1 MTHMLPRLLATLAIG
16 SAFGQ
21 SPVQISAEQ
30 TDFFEKK
37 VRPVFVQNCQ
47 MCHNGK
53 AKMAGIDLSTGAGL
67 PVDRLLRAV
76 GYEGSIKM
84 PPSGKLKPEEIR
96 DLADWVKIGAPW
108 PGAQQQAVAWPALG
122 AQFTEEQKKFWAFQ
136 PVKNVT
142 PPEPK
147 DLGWVHNQIDRFIL
161 AKLEEKGLKPAAEAD
176 KMALLRR
183 ATFDL
188 TGLPP
193 SRAEIDAFLADAS
206 PQAFEKVVDRLL
218 ASPRYGER
226 WGRHWL
232 DVARYADSTGNDED
246 HRYPYAW
253 RYRDY
258 VIDSF
263 NRDLPYN
270 QFVREQIAGDLLP
283 SQDGI
288 NRRGIVATGFLA
300 LGAKAVAQQDKK
312 KMIYD
317 IYDEQVDVVSR
328 AFLGLTMACARCHN
342 HKFDPIYTKDY
353 YSMVAMF
360 ANTRDFVDRESHV
373 SRLLYVPLVPKEQ
386 YAKYQAQQDRI
397 GAVKL
402 EMEDAANQDLERYVH
417 GQSVHLAEYMVAAR
431 RVYEGGQAADSIAA
445 AKHLEPGMLAK
456 WVAYL
461 KEGSKSH
468 SQLGDWDR
476 AAKDKQAAVAESYQ
490 KRFTTQLADWDIT
503 LSRWREK
510 VRARLKDMDMPPPPK
525 PEFDAVKD
533 PFFYEVLFDRG
544 PFDLDGDERKKDR
557 EQVLSAATQQKIATL
572 KKELE
577 DFKAHAMPE
586 PDMACAVEEAQE
598 RVDQK
603 VFMRGDYNNPGEDA
617 PKAFPTILAKPE
629 DQKAIH
635 TTSGRLELAD
645 WLTGTDN
652 PLPARV
658 MVNRIWQWHFGEGLV
673 RTPDNFGK
681 MGDRPSH
688 PELLDYL
695 AQRFIESGWSVKA
708 MNRMIMLSSA
718 YRTASDADEKTLE
731 ADPENRLLAHFNRQ
745 RLDVEEIRDGLLAI
759 GGTLDLTMGGTLQK
773 GFGTDGENSADR
785 LSMDPLKMT
794 RRTVYLPLRRA
805 NLPTLL
811 NLFDFGD
818 ATTVNGKRTQTNVA
832 PQTLFMMNSEFGFE
846 HAHRVAE
853 ELLAM
858 NAPDS
863 RRLEEA
869 YLRILDRKPE
879 PEEIDAALTY
889 INQFEKKYPGPALN
903 AWQSFCHLLMASNEF
918 VYLD

>member
-1 MTHMLPRLLATLAIG
+1 MTQTLSRLFAGLVVCHALA
-16 SAFGQ
+16 Q
-21 SPVQISAEQ
+21 SPVRITAEQ

-37 VRPVFVQNCQ
+37 IRPVFVQNCQ
-47 MCHNGK
+47 MCHNSK
-53 AKMAGIDLSTGAGL
+53 ARMSGIDLSTGAGL

-76 GYEGSIKM
+76 GYEDSIKM
-84 PPSGKLKPEEIR
+84 PPAGKLKPEELR

-108 PGAQQQAVAWPALG
+108 PNAQQATPQAVAWPALG
-122 AQFTEEQKKFWAFQ
+122 AYFTDEQKKFWAFQ
-136 PVKNVT
+136 PVK
-142 PPEPK
+142 PPAAK
-147 DLGWVHNQIDRFIL
+147 DLSIDSFIQ
-161 AKLEEKGLKPAAEAD
+161 AKLQEKGLQPAPRAD
-176 KMALLRR
+176 KLTLLRR

-193 SRAEIDAFLADAS
+193 TRAEIDAFLADQS
-206 PQAFEKVVDRLL
+206 PQAYEKVIDRLL

-258 VIDSF
+258 VIDAF
-263 NRDLPYN
+263 NRDLRYN
-270 QFVREQIAGDLLP
+270 QFVQEQIAGDLLP
-283 SQDGI
+283 GAG
-288 NRRGIVATGFLA
+288 RRGIVATGFLA
-300 LGAKAVAQQDKK
+300 LGAKAIAQQDKK

-317 IYDEQVDVVSR
+317 VYDEQVDVVSK

-360 ANTRDFVDRESHV
+360 ANTRDFVDREAHV
-373 SRLLYVPLVPKEQ
+373 SRLLYVPLVPKDQ
-386 YAKYQAQQDRI
+386 YAKYEAEQARI
-397 GAVKL
+397 TAVKL
-402 EMEDAANQDLERYVH
+402 QMEDAADQDLERYIH
-417 GQSVHLAEYMVAAR
+417 TQSVHVAQYMLACR
-431 RVYEGGQAADSIAA
+431 GGSSAG
-445 AKHLEPGMLAK
+445 LEPALLTK
-456 WVAYL
+456 WAAYL
-461 KEGSKSH
+461 QEGSKAH
-468 SQLGDWDR
+468 AQLAGWDR
-476 AAKDKQAAVAESYQ
+476 ATPQTQAAVAESYQ
-490 KRFTTQLADWDIT
+490 QRFTTQLAVWEKT
-503 LSRWREK
+503 VAAWRIK
-510 VRARLKDMDMPPPPK
+510 INDMPPPPK

-544 PFDLDGDERKKDR
+544 PFDINEKDR
-557 EQVLSAATQQKIATL
+557 EKLLSPATQQKVAAL
-572 KKELE
+572 KKQVEGL
-577 DFKAHAMPE
+577 KAHAMPE
-586 PDMACAVEEAQE
+586 PDMADAVEEGPPVE
-598 RVDQK
+598 QK
-603 VFMRGDYNNPGEDA
+603 VFLRGDYNNPGDDA
-617 PKAFPTILAKPE
+617 PKAFPTILAKPQDE
-629 DQKAIH
+629 AIH
-635 TTSGRLELAD
+635 TTSGRLELAG
-645 WLTGTDN
+645 WLTNPEN

-658 MVNRIWQWHFGEGLV
+658 LVNRLWQWHFGEGIV

-695 AQRFIESGWSVKA
+695 ATKFIAGGWSIKA
-708 MNRMIMLSSA
+708 MNRMIMLSSV
-718 YRTASDADEKTLE
+718 YQSASDADEKTLE

-773 GFGTDGENSADR
+773 GFGTDDENGAGR
-785 LSMDPLKMT
+785 LSLDPTKLT

-853 ELLAM
+853 DLLAM
-858 NAPDS
+858 KDAPDK

-869 YLRILDRKPE
+869 YLRILNRKPE
-879 PEEIDAALTY
+879 PDEIDAALTY
-889 INQFEKKYPGPALN
+889 ISQFEKKYPGPELN
-903 AWQSFCHLLMASNEF
+903 AWQSFVHLLMASNEF

>member
-1 MTHMLPRLLATLAIG
+1 MTHTPFRLFSLLVVS
-16 SAFGQ
+16 SAFAQ
-21 SPVQISAEQ
+21 SPVQINAEQ

-37 VRPVFVQNCQ
+37 IRPIFVQNCQ

-67 PVDRLLRAV
+67 PVERLLGAV
-76 GYEGSIKM
+76 GYENSIKM

-108 PGAQQQAVAWPALG
+108 PGGQQAAAWPALG
-122 AQFTEEQKKFWAFQ
+122 AQFTDEQKRFWAFQ
-136 PVKNVT
+136 AVKTVA
-142 PPEPK
+142 PPDTK
-147 DLGWVHNQIDRFIL
+147 DGQWIHNQIDPFIL
-161 AKLEEKGLKPAAEAD
+161 SKLEEKGLKPAPHAD
-176 KMALLRR
+176 KLTLLRR

-193 SRAEIDAFLADAS
+193 TRAEIDSYLADPS
-206 PQAFEKVVDRLL
+206 PEAFEKVVDRLL

-283 SQDGI
+283 SPDGI

-317 IYDEQVDVVSR
+317 IYDEQVDVVSK

-360 ANTRDFVDRESHV
+360 ANTRDFVDREAHV
-373 SRLLYVPLVPKEQ
+373 SRLLFVPLVPKEQ
-386 YAKYQAQQDRI
+386 YAKYQAQQDHI

-402 EMEDAANQDLERYVH
+402 EMEDAANQDIERFIH
-417 GQSVHLAEYMVAAR
+417 GQSENLARFMLAARKVYQGREALESVAAASHL
-431 RVYEGGQAADSIAA
+431 QAA
-445 AKHLEPGMLAK
+445 LLAN
-456 WVAYL
+456 WVEYL

-476 AAKDKQAAVAESYQ
+476 ATPATQAAVADSYQ
-490 KRFTTQLADWDIT
+490 KRFSTQLQGWEKSVAE
-503 LSRWREK
+503 WRDK
-510 VRARLKDMDMPPPPK
+510 VRSTTPAPPK

-544 PFDLDGDERKKDR
+544 PFDLGSDERKKER
-557 EQVLSAATQQKIATL
+557 EKVLAPATQRKIAAL
-572 KKELE
+572 QKEL
-577 DFKAHAMPE
+577 DDLKAHAMAQ
-586 PDMACAVEEAQE
+586 PDMACAVEEATE
-598 RVDQK
+598 AVDQK
-603 VFMRGDYNNPGEDA
+603 VFMRGDYNNPGDDA

-629 DQKAIH
+629 DQSAIH
-635 TTSGRLELAD
+635 STSGRLELAD
-645 WLTGTDN
+645 WLTRPDN

-695 AQRFIESGWSVKA
+695 ARKFIESGWSVKA
-708 MNRMIMLSSA
+708 MNRLIMLSSA
-718 YRTASDADEKTLE
+718 YQTASDTDEKTLE

-785 LSMDPLKMT
+785 LSLDPLKMT

-818 ATTVNGKRTQTNVA
+818 ASTVNGKRTQTNVA

-853 ELLAM
+853 EVLAM
-858 NAPDS
+858 KDAPDS

-869 YLRILDRKPE
+869 YLRILSRRPE
-879 PEEIDAALTY
+879 PEEIDSALTY
-889 INQFEKKYPGPALN
+889 INQFEKKYPGPPLN
-903 AWQSFCHLLMASNEF
+903 AWQSFCHLLLASNEF

>member
-1 MTHMLPRLLATLAIG
+1 
-16 SAFGQ
+16 
-21 SPVQISAEQ
+21 VQINAEQ

-37 VRPVFVQNCQ
+37 IRPIFAQNCQ

-76 GYEGSIKM
+76 GYEDSIKM
-84 PPSGKLKPEEIR
+84 PPAGKLKPEEIR

-108 PGAQQQAVAWPALG
+108 PGAQQQQQVVAWPGLG

-136 PVKNVT
+136 PVKKVS
-142 PPEPK
+142 PPDTK
-147 DLGWVHNQIDRFIL
+147 DLEWIHTQIDRFIL
-161 AKLEEKGLKPAAEAD
+161 AKLEDKGLGPAPRAD
-176 KMALLRR
+176 KLALLRR

-193 SRAEIDAFLADAS
+193 TRAEIDAFLADSS
-206 PQAFEKVVDRLL
+206 PQAYEKVVDRLL

-263 NRDLPYN
+263 NQDLPYN
-270 QFVREQIAGDLLP
+270 QFVREQVAGDLLP
-283 SQDGI
+283 SPDGV

-317 IYDEQVDVVSR
+317 IYDEQVDVVSK

-397 GAVKL
+397 EAVKL
-402 EMEDAANQDLERYVH
+402 DMEDAGNQDIERYIH
-417 GQSVHLAEYMVAAR
+417 GQSVHLAEYMLAAR
-431 RVYEGGQAADSIAA
+431 RVYQGGERLEGVAA
-445 AKHLEPGMLAK
+445 AGHLHVSLLRN
-456 WVAYL
+456 WVKYL
-461 KEGSKSH
+461 KEGGKSH

-476 AAKDKQAAVAESYQ
+476 ASEATQLAVAQSYQ
-490 KRFTTQLADWDIT
+490 KRFTTNLADWEAAVAE
-503 LSRWREK
+503 WRTK
-510 VRARLKDMDMPPPPK
+510 IKTSTPAPPK

-544 PFDLDGDERKKDR
+544 PFDLNSDERKKER
-557 EQVLSAATQQKIATL
+557 EKLIAPATQRKIAGL
-572 KKELE
+572 RKELAQL
-577 DFKAHAMPE
+577 KAQAMPE
-586 PDMACAVEEAQE
+586 PDMACAVEESKE
-598 RVDQK
+598 PVDQK
-603 VFMRGDYNNPGEDA
+603 VFLRGDYNNPGEDA
-617 PKAFPTILAKPE
+617 PKAFPTILAKP
-629 DQKAIH
+629 DQQSAIH

-645 WLTGTDN
+645 WLTRPDN

-658 MVNRIWQWHFGEGLV
+658 IVNRIWQWHFGEGLV

-695 AQRFIESGWSVKA
+695 AQKFIESGWSIKA
-708 MNRMIMLSSA
+708 MNRLIMLSSA
-718 YRTASDADEKTLE
+718 YQTASDADEKTAE

-773 GFGTDGENSADR
+773 GFGTDGENSAGR
-785 LSMDPLKMT
+785 LSLDPLKVT

-846 HAHRVAE
+846 HARRVAAE
-853 ELLAM
+853 ALALKDTR
-858 NAPDS
+858 DS
-863 RRLEEA
+863 RRLEEV
-869 YLRILDRKPE
+869 YLRILNRRPE
-879 PEEIDAALTY
+879 PDEVDSALTY
-889 INQFEKKYPGPALN
+889 INQFAKKYPGPPVN